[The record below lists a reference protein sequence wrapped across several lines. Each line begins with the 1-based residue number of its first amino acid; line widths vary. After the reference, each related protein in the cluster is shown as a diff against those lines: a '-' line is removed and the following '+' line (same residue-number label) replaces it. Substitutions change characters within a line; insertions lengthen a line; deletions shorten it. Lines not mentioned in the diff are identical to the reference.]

1 MESKKKDQVGIIALE
16 HPGKVYTDSLSKA
29 NLPNNHFASVFTHE
43 DLSHIPRISVNQM
56 PAIPDVDIQIEGVT
70 KLLWGLDSHKDT
82 RPDNIPANML
92 KQTALQIAP
101 LLTHTYI

>member
-1 MESKKKDQVGIIALE
+1 MKHL
-16 HPGKVYTDSLSKA
+16 GKVYNDSLSKA
-29 NLPNNHFASVFTHE
+29 NLLNNHFASVFTYE

-56 PAIPDVDIQIEGVT
+56 PDIPDVDIQIEGVT
-70 KLLWGLDSHKDT
+70 KLLRGLDSHKDT
-82 RPDNIPANML
+82 GPDDIPANML